1 MAFEAFR
8 DSTSQASAYS
18 EPQITAWLQHIGL
31 PSAYEQ
37 YIYKPTAFPKTEQ
50 SLKVLFRAQI
60 TTFPYENLSVH
71 YSPTHLVDIHP
82 DALYTKMM
90 GALSNGRGGYCME
103 LSIFF
108 HHMLRGLGFHVYMTG
123 VRNRTRTNGVPQGE
137 TQGWTHINNIIHLP
151 DGSKFSADV
160 AFGGNGPTL
169 PLRMDKSATIHSNL
183 GSQEVRLVYDVL
195 PKQRLVEPKVWIY
208 QYRNGADKPWNSFY
222 SFLEVEFFQEDF
234 EVQNWWASAKT
245 LHRWTLLAVR
255 FLREGETSEYPHQG
269 RRAICEEEINIVGK
283 VMLVN
288 NLVKLNMGNKTTV
301 IRQLDSEQQRLSAL
315 WDYFG
320 IRLTEEEAVSINGWD
335 MALTNSS

>member
-1 MAFEAFR
+1 MAFETFR
-8 DSTSQASAYS
+8 DPLPQESAYS
-18 EPQITAWLQHIGL
+18 DL
-31 PSAYEQ
+31 PSSYER
-37 YIYKPTAFPKTEQ
+37 YIYKPTAFPKTEK
-50 SLKVLFRAQI
+50 SLKDLFRAQI

-71 YSPTHLVDIHP
+71 YSPTHLVNIHP

-90 GALSNGRGGYCME
+90 GALNNGRGGYCME

-108 HHMLRGLGFHVYMTG
+108 HHMLRGLGFRVYMTG

-160 AFGGNGPTL
+160 AFGGDGPTL
-169 PLRMDKSATIHSNL
+169 PL
-183 GSQEVRLVYDVL
+183 GSQDIRLVYDVL
-195 PKQRLVEPKVWIY
+195 PKQQLLEPKVWIY

-222 SFLEVEFFQEDF
+222 SFLEVEFFQGDF

-245 LHRWTLLAVR
+245 LHRWTVLAVR
-255 FLREGETSEYPHQG
+255 FLREGETIEYPHQG
-269 RRAICEEEINIVGK
+269 RGANCKEEINIVGK

-301 IRQLDSEQQRLSAL
+301 IRQVDSEEQRLSAL

-320 IRLTEEEAVSINGWD
+320 IRLTEEEAESINGWD
-335 MALTNSS
+335 MALTNSN

>member
-1 MAFEAFR
+1 M
-8 DSTSQASAYS
+8 SAYS
-18 EPQITAWLQHIGL
+18 NSQITAWLQHIRL
-31 PSAYEQ
+31 PSSYKQ
-37 YIYKPTAFPKTEQ
+37 YTYNPAAFPKTEE
-50 SLKVLFRAQI
+50 SLKALFRAQI

-71 YSPTHLVDIHP
+71 YSSTHLVDIQP

-90 GALSNGRGGYCME
+90 GPISNGRGGYCME

-151 DGSKFSADV
+151 DGSKFTADV
-160 AFGGNGPTL
+160 AFGGDGPTL
-169 PLRMDKSATIHSNL
+169 PLRMDEKATIHSNL
-183 GSQEVRLVYDVL
+183 GSQDVRLIHDVL
-195 PKQRLVEPKVWIY
+195 PKQRLLDPKVWIY

-245 LHRWTLLAVR
+245 LHRWTVLAVR
-255 FLREGETSEYPHQG
+255 FLREGEPVKYPHQDWKADCG
-269 RRAICEEEINIVGK
+269 EEINIVGK

-301 IRQLDSEQQRLSAL
+301 ILQFDSEKQRLSAL
-315 WDYFG
+315 REFFN
-320 IRLTEEEAVSINGWD
+320 IRLTEEEIRSINGWD
-335 MALTNSS
+335 MALTDSN